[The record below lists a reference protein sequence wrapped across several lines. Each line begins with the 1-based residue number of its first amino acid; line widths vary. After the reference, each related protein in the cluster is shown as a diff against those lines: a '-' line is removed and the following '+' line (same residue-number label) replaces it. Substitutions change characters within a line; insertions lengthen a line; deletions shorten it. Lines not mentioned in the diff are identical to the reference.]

1 MVFRCVV
8 QEVQQAPG
16 HARSVSL
23 GSSASQFLQ
32 SLKLQDPA
40 SLQHSLQQATGDQ
53 LAFPDQQTPGQA
65 PTAPGHG
72 LSVAAAGPAVHLGQG
87 GGAAL
92 QDSSAGQPARG
103 KRSHTGGN
111 GRVSK
116 DSALFDAD
124 AAQEQQQQG
133 FARLPA
139 VVEDGRSDSER

>member
-1 MVFRCVV
+1 M
-8 QEVQQAPG
+8 QEVQPAPG

-53 LAFPDQQTPGQA
+53 LAFPDQQSPEQA

-72 LSVAAAGPAVHLGQG
+72 LSVAAAGPAIHRGQADS
-87 GGAAL
+87 GAL
-92 QDSSAGQPARG
+92 HDSSAGQPAPRS

-124 AAQEQQQQG
+124 AAQEQPLG

-139 VVEDGRSDSER
+139 VVEDGRLDSER